1 MVEGDLKG
9 SGSFTDFGINGKC
22 EEGEAKSG
30 KVLVLS
36 KRRRTVSMFSL
47 FSPKRRT
54 WAEVLK
60 KDLWVE
66 K

>member
-9 SGSFTDFGINGKC
+9 SGSFTDFGVKGKC

-36 KRRRTVSMFSL
+36 TFFPQK
-47 FSPKRRT
+47 
-54 WAEVLK
+54 E
-60 KDLWVE
+60 DLGRGA
-66 K
+66 